1 MEELRSTEVLDK
13 EIETDARKKA
23 ERILLKADSDG
34 KALLDNVAGR
44 ITAVKAEKDSAYKRK
59 IEAFQKDQDAS
70 LPLEKQRF
78 LVSYIES
85 AIIKGINE
93 YLESLPESKRLDLV
107 MDRYGKYK
115 DIIGSKKVN
124 AYVFGFKTDDVKKAL
139 GKYGVPAVSC
149 GQIEYEKSGD
159 DPVEGLTVKEGVI
172 LETDDKTIR
181 CRLTI
186 SQIVGELE
194 SGHRA
199 ELASTLFGGRL
210 S

>member
-34 KALLDNVAGR
+34 KTLLDNVAGR
-44 ITAVKAEKDSAYKRK
+44 IAAVKAEKKSACEKK
-59 IEAFQKDQDAS
+59 TEAFQKKQDAS

-78 LVSYIES
+78 FVSYTES

-93 YLESLPESKRLDLV
+93 YLESLPESRRLELV
-107 MDRYGKYK
+107 MDRYVKYRN
-115 DIIGSKKVN
+115 IIGSKKVD
-124 AYVFGFKTDDVKKAL
+124 AYVFGFKADDVKKAL
-139 GKYGVPAVSC
+139 GKHGVSVVSC
-149 GQIEYEKSGD
+149 RQIEYEKSGD
-159 DPVEGLTVKEGVI
+159 DPVEGLTVKEGII

-186 SQIVGELE
+186 SQIVSELE
-194 SGHRA
+194 NGHRA

>member
-34 KALLDNVAGR
+34 KTLLDNVAGR
-44 ITAVKAEKDSAYKRK
+44 IAALKAEKNSAYEKK

-78 LVSYIES
+78 FVSYTES

-107 MDRYGKYK
+107 MSRYEKYK
-115 DIIGSKKVN
+115 DILDSKKVN

-139 GKYGVPAVSC
+139 GKHGVSIVSC
-149 GQIEYEKSGD
+149 AQIEYEKSGD
-159 DPVEGLTVKEGVI
+159 DPVEGLTVKEGAI

-186 SQIVGELE
+186 SQIVSELE

>member
-23 ERILLKADSDG
+23 ERILSKADSDG
-34 KALLDNVAGR
+34 KALLENVTDRVA
-44 ITAVKAEKDSAYKRK
+44 AVKAEKTAVYAKK

-85 AIIKGINE
+85 GIINGMNE
-93 YLESLPESKRLDLV
+93 YFESLPESKRLDLV
-107 MDRYGKYK
+107 MNRYVKYRN
-115 DIIGSKKVN
+115 IIGSRKVD
-124 AYVFGFKTDDVKKAL
+124 AYVFGFKTGEVRKAFE
-139 GKYGVPAVSC
+139 KQGVTLDSC
-149 GQIEYEKSGD
+149 VQTEYEKSGD
-159 DPVEGLTVKEGVI
+159 DKVEGLTVREGII
-172 LETDDKTIR
+172 LETDDREIR

-194 SGHRA
+194 SVYRA